1 MRAVLTYLI
10 LAIWLAGAALPTG
23 AEQTLYRQVD
33 RDGNVT
39 WSDRPAGEASRP
51 PPPRIISMPGP
62 SARESPKTGER
73 ASSAPFVP
81 YRRMALEGP
90 EYAVSAARGSSG
102 IAVRLA
108 LSPPLKSG
116 HRVRLRVGD
125 RVAQSALAATTLM
138 AVGLA
143 PGRHRLVAELI
154 DASGVVRQRSSAL
167 RLDIRP

>member
-10 LAIWLAGAALPTG
+10 LPMWLAGVALPAA
-23 AEQTLYRQVD
+23 AEQAIYRRVD
-33 RDGNVT
+33 REGNVT
-39 WSDRPAGEASRP
+39 WSDRPDGEASRP
-51 PPPRIISMPGP
+51 PPPRVISMPSP
-62 SARESPKTGER
+62 SARESPKAGER

-102 IAVRLA
+102 IAVRLL

-143 PGRHRLVAELI
+143 PGRHRLVAELV
-154 DASGVVRQRSSAL
+154 DASGVVRQRS
-167 RLDIRP
+167 RPLLVDVCP